1 MLMTNRWKTTRNI
14 LGGGGHISRCLA
26 ASGIGCVLLVVGS
39 LQAQIPTSG
48 PITIS
53 ATIILQNVNVTD
65 NGTTTSAPPPYTKKI
80 TNADILTVLAKD
92 GLIPSPVPNGASLVM
107 THDQFALYLYT
118 FQVVQKTSQ
127 GTNVWD
133 VTGVFNLSFGDN
145 DVWSGK
151 QSDDGTGAT
160 ASTDSQICHLFFDD
174 NNYGGQ
180 RQFNLI
186 GLAAIKTN
194 ISAKDPLTGR
204 QTETITVNVPNAA
217 GDAFNDSTP
226 GVVTG
231 SFKVSLKGTQ

>member
-1 MLMTNRWKTTRNI
+1 MLMTNCWKTSRNI
-14 LGGGGHISRCLA
+14 IGDGGNISRCLA
-26 ASGIGCVLLVVGS
+26 ASGIGVFLVVGS

-48 PITIS
+48 PITIT
-53 ATIILQNVNVTD
+53 ATIILQNVNVSD
-65 NGTTTSAPPPYTKKI
+65 NGTTTSASPPYTKKI

-107 THDQFALYLYT
+107 SRDQFGADNT

-127 GTNVWD
+127 GTNIWD

-145 DVWSGK
+145 DVWTGK

-160 ASTDSQICHLFFDD
+160 ASTDSQIFHLFFDD

-186 GLAAIKTN
+186 GLATIKTN
-194 ISAKDPLTGR
+194 ISAKDPLSGH

-217 GDAFNDSTP
+217 GDAINDSTP

-231 SFKVSLKGTQ
+231 SFKVSLKGAQ